1 MNKIERNN
9 NRRKIAIDLQ
19 NACAESPDGL
29 DIIYSLLLDYV
40 PTEILKEELKIAK
53 QTKEV
58 A

>member
-1 MNKIERNN
+1 MTKIERNN
-9 NRRKIAIDLQ
+9 NRRKLAINLQ

-29 DIIYSLLLDYV
+29 DFIYSLLLDYV
-40 PTEILKEELKIAK
+40 PTETLKEELKIAK

>member
-40 PTEILKEELKIAK
+40 PTETLKEELKIAK

-58 A
+58 